1 MEIQIHNL
9 PDALPG
15 SPETWKKLVDSLIRE
30 LQMEVESL
38 NIVFVDDATLQKMH
52 LEYLNDPQKTDVIT
66 FDLSEGA
73 RIEGEIYISS
83 ERAAEQ
89 AKEYGVPFAQEVL
102 RLIIHGILHL
112 KGFDDL
118 EAQDR
123 KIMKQEEERLVQ
135 KYWQELA
142 K

>member
-1 MEIQIHNL
+1 MEIQIHNFPDEL
-9 PDALPG
+9 PD
-15 SPETWKKLVDSLIRE
+15 SPETWKKLIDSLIRE

-66 FDLSEGA
+66 FDLSEGP

-135 KYWQELA
+135 KYWQELT